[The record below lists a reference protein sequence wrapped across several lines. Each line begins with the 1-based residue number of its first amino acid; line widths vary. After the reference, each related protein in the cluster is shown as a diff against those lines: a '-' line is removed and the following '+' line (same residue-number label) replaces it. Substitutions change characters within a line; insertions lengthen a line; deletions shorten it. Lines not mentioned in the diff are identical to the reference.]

1 MLSRHLNGNVRKV
14 AGKALAEIA
23 ENIGASKFCSQKSY
37 LAAAAKLAQDQHPEA
52 RYHGR
57 RIMVLLMEMP
67 ELMEMLKRILK
78 PANFKAV
85 NDIMENL
92 KLRVRLSLCCK
103 KLMAHVR
110 VDTDIFLFL

>member
-23 ENIGASKFCSQKSY
+23 ERIGASKFCSQKSY